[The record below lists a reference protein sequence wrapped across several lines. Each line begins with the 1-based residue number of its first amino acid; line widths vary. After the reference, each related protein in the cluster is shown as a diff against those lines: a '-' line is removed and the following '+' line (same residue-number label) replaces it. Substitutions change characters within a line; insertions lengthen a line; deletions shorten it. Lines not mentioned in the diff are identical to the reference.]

1 MDESISISPKVGLMS
16 SVLQPNN
23 ITPKVI
29 PSEAHVIF
37 ELFQN
42 ITLPKTLDVDCV
54 APPVVVKVVASM

>member
-1 MDESISISPKVGLMS
+1 MS
-16 SVLQPNN
+16 FVLQPNN

-29 PSEAHVIF
+29 PLEAHVIF

-42 ITLPKTLDVDCV
+42 ITLPKTLDFDCV